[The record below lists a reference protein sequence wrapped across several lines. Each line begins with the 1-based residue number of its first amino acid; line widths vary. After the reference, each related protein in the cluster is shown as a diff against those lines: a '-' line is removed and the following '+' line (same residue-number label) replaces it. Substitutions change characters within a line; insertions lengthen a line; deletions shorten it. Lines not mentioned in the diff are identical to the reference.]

1 MSDPHFITNGSD
13 VKKQAS
19 IVEVKVTGFLAEYNL
34 PLAACP
40 VSKGIFPDS
49 NIVKEH
55 SYG

>member
-1 MSDPHFITNGSD
+1 MFDPHFVTKGSD

-19 IVEVKVTGFLAEYNL
+19 IVEVKVTGFFAEYNL

-40 VSKGIFPDS
+40 VSKSIFPDS
-49 NIVKEH
+49 NIAKEH